1 MKNNEIKSHRIRLL
15 TKITKFQL
23 KLLKVFKK
31 CNNSTIKQIE
41 SYCIKKFYCK
51 KYLSHIKEFLYMKKK
66 KLNLI

>member
-15 TKITKFQL
+15 AKITKFQL

-41 SYCIKKFYCK
+41 SYCIKSFIEKN
-51 KYLSHIKEFLYMKKK
+51 I
-66 KLNLI
+66 